1 MKIVLRCLILSFSFL
16 SAVNVGYAQLK
27 GSLKARILNAG
38 TREPVEFA
46 ITSVVKAA
54 DSSTITNANTG
65 QDGRVTIA
73 NLNTGSY
80 KLVVKQLGMTAK
92 VVPFNITSANP
103 IVDLGTINMD
113 AEVKSLNAVKV
124 EGQQAAVKVKKDT
137 VEFNAGS
144 FKTQP
149 NDNVEQ
155 LLKKL
160 PGVEVDKDGKVTAQ
174 GQQISKVYVDGKE
187 FFGNDPK
194 AATKNL
200 PADAI
205 AKVQLIDDKTE
216 KTKNT
221 GIDDGQ
227 REKVLNLT
235 LKEDKKKGWFGNA
248 TATGG
253 NSDRFLGQFNINRFD
268 KQKQFSAL
276 FLSNNVNESGFSM
289 EDLNAFTGG
298 NTFDAFRSA
307 DGNTTINIGSS
318 GRANV
323 NGIFSGVNGGL
334 ITNHTGG
341 LNYSDLWG
349 SKDQVKFNASLV
361 SVVSF
366 NNLVQTDAL
375 ENPAQNLLTNQ
386 RSVGKNQYNSYRL
399 YMTLEYKMDSLTT
412 MRLRPNISYGY
423 RNGLN
428 SVIYNTTNYTS
439 TPQNQG
445 SQNLDQ
451 TTRTPVIA
459 GELSIN
465 RRLSNGRGSYNV
477 FITGSVSPYS
487 NTYTNNSLITRYDSG
502 GLRQDSTSNLYTD
515 QSAGSNAINGVVS
528 HVRQINKARKLNFTL
543 SQSIQYRHDNTDQNT
558 LYYNP
563 VTGNYD
569 LYAAQYSGLY
579 NNNNYNYSSSVGLNK
594 AGDKLTVN
602 LNAKVSNLGLNGN
615 VNTMMSSI
623 ERNEWAF
630 LPNASIS
637 YRPKTGTSFSVY
649 VRADATLP
657 ALTDL
662 QPFLNTAN
670 TTYKRLGNP
679 DLSMS
684 RSAVANINFN
694 TYDPKSNNYLNFY
707 GNFNYYWNGFSTESF
722 TDQGG
727 VITSRPINADG
738 NYNLYLGGNLGK
750 PTKIKGLRL
759 NLGFNG
765 SMNRTINFI
774 DNNKN
779 AVLRL
784 SPGVSLGGSIDRDVY
799 QLSLRTYTSY
809 NNARNSY
816 QHAADR
822 QYFNI
827 NNYYS
832 ASVKPFKNWR
842 IYGDLSQTLYRGKPV
857 SNNTSVYLLS
867 AGIEH
872 YLLKGQNLTLGLNG
886 FDLLNQNAALQR
898 SLSATGVTTRTETNT
913 IGQYFSLRLTYKLSR
928 VGTQNASSNGGII
941 ILK

>member
-1 MKIVLRCLILSFSFL
+1 MKQALRCFIIS
-16 SAVNVGYAQLK
+16 SALLFAFHSGYAQLK
-27 GSLKARILNAG
+27 GTVKARIINAG

-46 ITSVVKAA
+46 IVTVVKAT
-54 DSSTITNANTG
+54 DSTTITNANTG
-65 QDGRVTIA
+65 QDGRVSIS
-73 NLNTGSY
+73 NLNVGSY
-80 KLVVKQLGMTAK
+80 KLVVRQLGMAAK
-92 VVPFNITSANP
+92 ITPFNITVNNAH
-103 IVDLGTINMD
+103 IDLGTINMA
-113 AEVKSLNAVKV
+113 AEVKSLEAVKV

-137 VEFNAGS
+137 VEFNAGA

-268 KQKQFSAL
+268 RQKQFSAL
-276 FLSNNVNESGFSM
+276 FLSNNINESGFSM

-298 NTFDAFRSA
+298 NTFDAFRTA
-307 DGNTTINIGSS
+307 DGNTTINIGSN

-349 SKDQVKFNASLV
+349 GKDQIKFNASLV
-361 SVVSF
+361 TVVSS
-366 NNLVQTDAL
+366 NNLIQDDAL

-399 YMTLEYKMDSLTT
+399 NMNMEYKIDSLTT

-445 SQNLDQ
+445 NQNLDQ
-451 TTRTPVIA
+451 TIRTPVVA
-459 GELSIN
+459 GQFSIN
-465 RRLSNGRGSYNV
+465 RRIPNSRGSYNMY
-477 FITGSVSPYS
+477 IIGSYSPYS
-487 NTYTNNSLITRYDSG
+487 NKYTNGSLITLYGSG
-502 GLRQDSTSNLYTD
+502 GLRQDSTSNLYTN
-515 QSAGSNAINGVVS
+515 QSTSSNTINGILS
-528 HVRQINKARKLNFTL
+528 HVRQINRARKLNLTL
-543 SQSIQYRHDNTDQNT
+543 SQSLQYRHDNADQNT

-579 NNNNYNYSSSVGLNK
+579 NNNNYRYSSTAGLNK

-602 LNAKVSNLGLNGN
+602 LNAEIANLSLKGTVNNMTGN
-615 VNTMMSSI
+615 I

-630 LPNASIS
+630 VPNASFS
-637 YRPKTGTSFSVY
+637 YRPKTGTSFSLY
-649 VRADATLP
+649 LRADATLP

-694 TYDPKSNNYLNFY
+694 TYDPKTNNYLNFY

-738 NYNLYLGGNLGK
+738 NYTLFLGGNVGK

-765 SMNRTINFI
+765 SINRTINFI

-784 SPGVSLGGSIDRDVY
+784 SPGLSLGGSIDRDVY

-816 QHAADR
+816 QYAANR
-822 QYFNI
+822 QYFNF
-827 NNYYS
+827 NNSYS
-832 ASVKPFKNWR
+832 ASVKPTKSWR
-842 IYGDLSQTLYRGKPV
+842 IYGDLTQMLYRGKPV

-913 IGQYFSLRLTYKLSR
+913 IGQYFSLRMIYKLSR
-928 VGTQNASSNGGII
+928 VGTPNTNSPGGII
-941 ILK
+941 IMK